1 MENRELPISFDES
14 GSRVEHHRCDYT
26 VRFICYDCRWTL
38 DDCPFFLVTWQLL
51 EELPPCSGSIG
62 RQDCRHNF
70 CFVVTWQ
77 LHLCYVSVGRHAC
90 QPISFFATR
99 ACRC

>member
-14 GSRVEHHRCDYT
+14 GSKVEHQRCDYT

-62 RQDCRHNF
+62 RHDCRHNF
-70 CFVVTWQ
+70 CFVVTDRP
-77 LHLCYVSVGRHAC
+77 VSPFLFLRRGLVGADRLLV
-90 QPISFFATR
+90 
-99 ACRC
+99 